1 MQMKTK
7 DRILHT
13 ARLMFNAQ
21 GTAEVS
27 SRNISEEM
35 GISYG
40 NLCYHFHKKAD
51 IIHQLYM
58 NMQTEI
64 DAELSNLQEEIFGF
78 DFMVQSLRR
87 MLEVMHK
94 YKFVFLD
101 FTQLTRKYP
110 KIKAHSMRLHQNR
123 MTIGRK
129 IFNFLS
135 NEGYLREVKH
145 AGHYEMIV
153 HNFIMILNFWV
164 MDSELYFEGE
174 EDQKVDH
181 YLELL
186 YSFVRASLTKKGA
199 DAFNEVYKSFMPFYP
214 SPNT

>member
-1 MQMKTK
+1 
-7 DRILHT
+7 
-13 ARLMFNAQ
+13 MFNAQ
-21 GTAEVS
+21 GLAEVS

-40 NLCYHFHKKAD
+40 NLCYHFKKKSD
-51 IIHQLYM
+51 VIHQLYM
-58 NMQTEI
+58 DMQNEL
-64 DAELSNLQEEIFGF
+64 DNELSNLEQEIFGF

-94 YKFVFLD
+94 YKFVCLD
-101 FTQLTRKYP
+101 FTLITRKYP
-110 KIKAHSMRLHQNR
+110 KIKAHGVRQYQNR
-123 MTIGRK
+123 IQIGQR
-129 IFNFLS
+129 IFTFLMQ
-135 NEGYLREVKH
+135 EGYLKEVKM

-164 MDSELYFEGE
+164 MDSELYYTGQE
-174 EDQKVDH
+174 ENKVDH

-199 DAFNEVYKSFMPFYP
+199 DAFNEVYKSFLPPHP
-214 SPNT
+214 SPST